1 MKNQPIKRPLQK
13 ARRISTKLLRFMATG
28 DIYGIA
34 RCYYTACS
42 SLKIA
47 ALIIA
52 SIFLSTTLCIAAPPP
67 GSISA
72 PMPDPKLWAH
82 YKQLYISAEGRVI
95 DTGNQNISHSEG
107 QGTGMLLANAY
118 HDHATFQKLWGW
130 TQKNL
135 QIRKDKLFAWRWQPA
150 RTPAVTDLNNASDG
164 DILIAWALYR
174 AAQQWNNAAY
184 RHAAQQISRDIRT
197 KLIRRTA
204 YGWILLPGA
213 AGFEKNNGIVVNL
226 SYWIFPAFNDFT
238 KFDPAPE
245 WGQLTQSGLKLV
257 KAARFGQWNLPPD
270 WLLLGREPQQV
281 KEREPQNGKEREPQ
295 HGKDKKLS
303 LPPQFA
309 PQFGYNAIRIP
320 LYLAWAKHHEKD
332 LMMPFINFWTSFTHG
347 ARGIAATAN
356 LLNNTVGLYEAS
368 PGFKAIIQLIY
379 TSHGITTP
387 VTVEEYSPQD
397 YYSASLLLLARL
409 AKTETNF

>member
-13 ARRISTKLLRFMATG
+13 ARHINTKLLRFMATG

-34 RCYYTACS
+34 RCYYAACS

-47 ALIIA
+47 TLIIA
-52 SIFLSTTLCIAAPPP
+52 SIFLPATPCNAASLAKPTLD
-67 GSISA
+67 S
-72 PMPDPKLWAH
+72 KLWAN

-118 HDHATFQKLWGW
+118 RDQATFQKLWAW

-135 QIRKDKLFAWRWQPA
+135 QIRQDKLFAWQWQPA
-150 RTPAVTDLNNASDG
+150 NTPAVTDLNNASDG

-213 AGFEKNNGIVVNL
+213 SRFEKNNGIVVNL
-226 SYWIFPAFNDFT
+226 SYWIFPAFDDFT

-245 WGQLTQSGLKLV
+245 WEQLTQSGLKLI
-257 KAARFGQWNLPPD
+257 KAARFGKWNLPPD
-270 WLLLGREPQQV
+270 WLLLEHT
-281 KEREPQNGKEREPQ
+281 PQNEKG
-295 HGKDKKLS
+295 GKLS
-303 LPPQFA
+303 LPEKFEPH
-309 PQFGYNAIRIP
+309 FGYNAIRIP
-320 LYLAWAKHHEKD
+320 LYLAWGKHHGKD
-332 LMMPFINFWTSFTHG
+332 LMMPFINFWTSFTHSS
-347 ARGIAATAN
+347 RGIAATAN
-356 LLNNTVGLYEAS
+356 LLNDTVGLYEAS
-368 PGFKAIIQLIY
+368 PGFKAIIQFIY

-387 VTVEEYSPQD
+387 ITVEEYSPQD

-409 AKTETNF
+409 VKTEVGF

>member
-1 MKNQPIKRPLQK
+1 MKKQPIKRPPQK
-13 ARRISTKLLRFMATG
+13 APRINTKRTALLSRYITTG
-28 DIYGIA
+28 DTTSSA
-34 RCYYTACS
+34 RSYHTACS

-47 ALIIA
+47 TLIVA
-52 SIFLSTTLCIAAPPP
+52 SIFLSTTLCIAAPP
-67 GSISA
+67 A
-72 PMPDPKLWAH
+72 KLTLEPKLWAN
-82 YKQLYISAEGRVI
+82 YKQLYISTDGRVI

-118 HDHATFQKLWGW
+118 HDQATFQKLWGW

-135 QIRKDKLFAWRWQPA
+135 QIRQDKLFAWRWQPA
-150 RTPAVTDLNNASDG
+150 NTPAVNDLNNASDG

-174 AAQQWNNAAY
+174 ASQQWNNAAY

-197 KLIRRTA
+197 KLIRRTV

-213 AGFEKNNGIVVNL
+213 VGFEKNNGIVVNL
-226 SYWIFPAFNDFT
+226 SYWIFPAFDDLA
-238 KFDPAPE
+238 KLDSAPE
-245 WGQLTQSGLKLV
+245 WNQLTESGLKLIKV
-257 KAARFGQWNLPPD
+257 ARFGQWNLPPD
-270 WLLLGREPQQV
+270 WLLLGH
-281 KEREPQNGKEREPQ
+281 EPQ
-295 HGKDKKLS
+295 HKKGIKLS
-303 LPPQFA
+303 LPEQFE
-309 PQFGYNAIRIP
+309 PHFGYNAVRIP
-320 LYLAWAKHHEKD
+320 LYLTWGKHHKKD

-409 AKTETNF
+409 AKTETAF